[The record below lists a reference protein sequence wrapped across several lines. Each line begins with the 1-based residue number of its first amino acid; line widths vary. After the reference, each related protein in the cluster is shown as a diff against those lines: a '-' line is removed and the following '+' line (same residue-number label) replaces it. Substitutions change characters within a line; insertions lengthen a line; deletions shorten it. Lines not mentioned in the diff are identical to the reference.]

1 MKLTSIQLAKPWI
14 GATEI
19 ANFHPL
25 KEYQKKKKNQLSNFK
40 EFYYC

>member
-25 KEYQKKKKNQLSNFK
+25 KRIPEEKKKSIKQF
-40 EFYYC
+40 